1 MPALT
6 GSKPPHPEISS
17 VISLLLPLDFQ
28 GEMIPQLKTEPQR
41 TRVLAM
47 PMLC

>member
-17 VISLLLPLDFQ
+17 VLSLLLPLDFR
-28 GEMIPQLKTEPQR
+28 GKVIAPRRTEPQG
-41 TRVLAM
+41 TRCA
-47 PMLC
+47 